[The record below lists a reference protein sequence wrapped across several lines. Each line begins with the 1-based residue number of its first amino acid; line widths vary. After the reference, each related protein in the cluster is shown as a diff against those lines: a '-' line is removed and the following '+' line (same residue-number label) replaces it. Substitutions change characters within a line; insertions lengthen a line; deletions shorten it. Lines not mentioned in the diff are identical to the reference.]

1 MGKNKMFDWYS
12 LFDLFHI
19 VFALWLLYEI
29 VTGVMSILC
38 WQYFHCGFYQWFR

>member
-19 VFALWLLYEI
+19 VFAIWLLYEI
-29 VTGVMSILC
+29 VMGVRSIL
-38 WQYFHCGFYQWFR
+38 W